1 MMQEIK
7 DQPPK
12 VPKKPL
18 FFYYIIALIVVMLLN
33 ALLFPSMLSEQVT
46 PGQLRPVPVHGGR
59 GTGQP
64 GGLGDR
70 GRTAGVYCKKGGWA
84 GRLLQDRRLAGHGG
98 MAAGKA
104 QQHSRHP
111 V

>member
-33 ALLFPSMLSEQVT
+33 ALLFPSMLSEH
-46 PGQLRPVPVHGGR
+46 R
-59 GTGQP
+59 
-64 GGLGDR
+64 
-70 GRTAGVYCKKGGWA
+70 
-84 GRLLQDRRLAGHGG
+84 
-98 MAAGKA
+98 
-104 QQHSRHP
+104 
-111 V
+111 